1 MRKLKMKATVIKLL
15 FFCLCKWYTNLP
27 PAYTFVGDIEPF
39 YCETLT
45 FIDNLR
51 KAGVEAKTDVYQNC
65 FLGFDMLLPFKK
77 ISKKAIVKFEQE
89 YLSACEKY
97 SAEQKE

>member
-1 MRKLKMKATVIKLL
+1 MPPYAAAARQTD
-15 FFCLCKWYTNLP
+15 YRNLP

-45 FIDNLR
+45 YIDNLK
-51 KAGVEAKTDVYQNC
+51 KAGVEANVDVYPNC
-65 FLGFDMLLPFKK
+65 FHGFDMLLPFKSV
-77 ISKKAIVKFEQE
+77 SKKAIAKFEQE

-97 SAEQKE
+97 FAEQKR